1 MQIRLALPDFAGCMF
16 SVKGTQ
22 MCRSNTVLHLSEDVK
37 SCMLCR
43 CGAQWY
49 QFDDARVTLVPEQYV
64 RLSNAYMLFYLQ
76 Q

>member
-1 MQIRLALPDFAGCMF
+1 M
-16 SVKGTQ
+16 
-22 MCRSNTVLHLSEDVK
+22 LHLSEDVK